1 MRAVERKPAKGSL
14 RWLREAVSA
23 RSAMSGVLDERIRQA
38 CGLPA
43 RAEIKW
49 RSPLEEDDYAEY
61 RDHDFLELLGLEL
74 EHRPLES
81 FWPSRGPQWDALART
96 SADQVILVEAK
107 ANIPEVVSPGTSA
120 SAKSR
125 TLIEKSLLETKRYLR
140 VPEDIPWSGRLYQ
153 YANRIAHLYLL
164 RELNGVDAHL
174 VFVYFTGAAD
184 VDGPETVRE
193 WAAALTVAKGVLG
206 LRGRH
211 PLYRYV
217 HEVFIDVGKHNIVV

>member
-1 MRAVERKPAKGSL
+1 MRTVERKPAKGSR
-14 RWLREAVSA
+14 RWLQEAVSA
-23 RSAMSGVLDERIRQA
+23 RSAMSGVLDERIRQV

-43 RAEIKW
+43 RVEIKW
-49 RSPLEEDDYAEY
+49 CSPLEEDAYAEY
-61 RDHDFLELLGLEL
+61 GGPEFLALLELKL

-81 FWPSRGPQWDALART
+81 FWPNRGPQWDALART
-96 SADQVILVEAK
+96 STGQVILVEAK

-120 SAKSR
+120 RAKSR

-164 RELNGVDAHL
+164 RELNRVDAHL
-174 VFVYFTGAAD
+174 IFVYFTGAPD

-193 WAAALTVAKGVLG
+193 WAAALTVVKGVLG

-211 PLYRYV
+211 PLCRYI
-217 HEVFIDVGKHNIVV
+217 HEVFIDVAKRNTVV